1 MIKIMD
7 NYSSNSPVNKGI
19 GWRSLFWSAIGLLA
33 VGGVAY
39 ALGYEL
45 VWSILSLMAVVVIF
59 IFSFVSCLPE
69 KGNNDAGWGYF
80 RHSLASIP
88 IGYKFVLDLACL
100 AVLGMLIGFDDWYVW
115 TLVALIVLIDCTIF
129 YKARK
134 RDKGSVPSV

>member
-1 MIKIMD
+1 ME
-7 NYSSNSPVNKGI
+7 NHSSNSPKHGRI
-19 GWRSLFWSAIGLLA
+19 GWCGLFWSMTGLLA
-33 VGGVAY
+33 ASGVAY

-100 AVLGMLIGFDDWYVW
+100 AVLGMLIGFDDWLVW
-115 TLVALIVLIDCTIF
+115 TLVTLIVLIDCTIF
-129 YKARK
+129 YKAHK